1 MRRLHRTFGLQRPP
15 DSRYRAESCAA
26 VDCAAYTMGWIT
38 AVDETTNLGRRQ
50 GRYIRGSGKAYTAR
64 RMRSGLTEF
73 LFDPGQDCW
82 EQHYIRRE
90 VFTADQRVHTTGAFW
105 VEDFAEHQDRLAK
118 EIANG

>member
-1 MRRLHRTFGLQRPP
+1 MSRLHRTFGLQRPP
-15 DSRYRAESCAA
+15 DSRYRAETCAA
-26 VDCAAYTMGWIT
+26 TDCAAYRMGWVT
-38 AVDETTNLGRRQ
+38 AVDESTELGRRQ
-50 GRYIRGSGKAYTAR
+50 ARYIRGSGKAYREAR
-64 RMRSGLTEF
+64 RSGLTEF

-82 EQHYIRRE
+82 ETHYIRRE